1 MIEPRFRWSLPTPV
15 RPADELIAAAT
26 AAGLSERITALLAAR
41 GVSTAVELTAFLAPT
56 GEGLH
61 DPHLL
66 PDADRLVA
74 RLERA
79 RTAAEPVLAFGDFDA
94 DGLTGLT
101 ILVRAF
107 RVYGLDVEPYVPSR
121 VDEGHGLSL
130 KAVETAAAAGRTL
143 IVTVDTGSTSVA
155 EIAEAGRRGIDV
167 IVTDH
172 HRLPAVLPA
181 TVALVNPHRD
191 DSVYPDPRL
200 AGSGVA
206 FKVAQLIL
214 AGRPEADAILAD
226 LAALATIGTVADVA
240 PIVGENRAIAKIGI
254 ERMRTVPLPGI
265 AALLAGSGSSAGGV
279 DLETVAFVIAPRIN
293 AAGRVG
299 DALEAA
305 RLLLTD
311 DPAEA
316 TELAGRLQ
324 AANLVR
330 RDQTKVAMAEAQAV
344 LAADPGDPAAT
355 VVRGDW
361 PVGVIGLVA
370 GRLAEERGRPAVVGT
385 VVDGAIRASC
395 RSAAGVDLGAALDA
409 CADLFTRHGGH
420 PGAAGFE
427 LQPERWDAF
436 RERFLAIV
444 REAAPPAPDPRPELK
459 VDLVVPGPEVD
470 YPFLRDLRRL
480 DPTGPGNPDPLVA
493 VEGLAVTRVR
503 AANGGHAQLTLRKR
517 LDVVDG
523 IAFGRGDLAADV
535 HEGDRLDVVARVVTR
550 TFGGYESI
558 QLEIRDVAVAGHIAE
573 LMARQAADT
582 SAAEP
587 EEARRLAAGAAR

>member
-1 MIEPRFRWSLPTPV
+1 VIEPRFRWNLPE
-15 RPADELIAAAT
+15 PAHLSEAFVAAALE
-26 AAGLSERITALLAAR
+26 AGLSERIAALLETR
-41 GVSTAVELTAFLAPT
+41 GVSGPTELAAFLAPS

-79 RTAAEPVLAFGDFDA
+79 RSAAERVLAFGDFDA
-94 DGLTGLT
+94 DGLTGLA
-101 ILVRAF
+101 IIVRAMRAF
-107 RVYGLDVEPYVPSR
+107 GLDVEPYVPSR
-121 VDEGHGLSL
+121 LDEGHGLSL
-130 KAVETAAAAGRTL
+130 RAVDTAGSTGRTL

-172 HRLPAVLPA
+172 HRLPPELPA

-214 AGRPEADAILAD
+214 TGLPGAPSMLDD

-240 PIVGENRAIAKIGI
+240 PIVGENRAIAKIGLD
-254 ERMRTVPLPGI
+254 RLRTAPPPGI
-265 AALLAGSGSSAGGV
+265 AALLAGAGSGAGTV

-330 RDQTKVAMAEAQAV
+330 RDLTKTAMAEAQAV

-385 VVDGAIRASC
+385 EIDGLIRASC
-395 RSAAGVDLGAALDA
+395 RSAGGVDLGAALA
-409 CADLFTRHGGH
+409 QCADLFIRHGGH

-427 LQPERWDAF
+427 LASENWDAF
-436 RERFLAIV
+436 RERFLVIV
-444 REAAPPAPDPRPELK
+444 TNAAPPSSDPRPELK
-459 VDLVVPGPEVD
+459 VDLIVPGSEVD
-470 YPFLRDLRRL
+470 YPFLRELHRL
-480 DPTGPGNPDPLVA
+480 DPTGPGNPDPLIA
-493 VEGLAVTRVR
+493 VEGLTVTRVR
-503 AANGGHAQLTLRKR
+503 AASGGHSQLTLRKR

-523 IAFGRGDLAADV
+523 IAFGRGDLATEV
-535 HEGDRLDVVARVVTR
+535 HEGDRLDVVARIVTR
-550 TFGGYESI
+550 RFGGYESI
-558 QLEIRDVAVAGHIAE
+558 QLEIRDVAPAGHAAELAAARVDDEPLIAGVAG
-573 LMARQAADT
+573 
-582 SAAEP
+582 
-587 EEARRLAAGAAR
+587 